1 MKVLIFLGEAM
12 AEKEVI
18 RSILKTLSDIT
29 EKEKRKS
36 MEKEDYARALV
47 LSVIEGLWKA
57 VEKELEQ

>member
-1 MKVLIFLGEAM
+1 MKVLNFLGEAM

>member
-1 MKVLIFLGEAM
+1 M